1 MKTNR
6 KWWGLIVALFCSIS
20 VLQADEWWEKREF
33 LTYSP
38 RYFGPNAFPFPELMG
53 GKLPSRWEV
62 EVRGEYHTMPGDTGY
77 LCPRLYPNC
86 ERKSRYHGELDHR
99 RMVQDVGSSA

>member
-6 KWWGLIVALFCSIS
+6 KLWGLLVALFCCIS
-20 VLQADEWWEKREF
+20 VLQAEEWWEKRQF

-38 RYFGPNAFPFPELMG
+38 RYFGPNAFPFPELMS

-62 EVRGEYHTMPGDTGY
+62 EVRGEYHTMPGDQTQDIFA
-77 LCPRLYPNC
+77 RLYIPIANG
-86 ERKSRYHGELDHR
+86 KAGV
-99 RMVQDVGSSA
+99 MAN